1 MAGEMI
7 ISIVTII
14 LCAAAYVN
22 AFTFPGGT
30 SDGAP
35 GAGVFP
41 QALCAIIIAL
51 NVILI
56 ILEMMKKDKKQRGPM
71 TEEHKDGLKRM
82 VMMVAAT
89 AALVILWGMVHFI
102 ILCSLYLIVIGLIL
116 RQNMKTFIPGAI
128 VSAVLVFFI
137 FQNVL
142 NVMLS

>member
-1 MAGEMI
+1 
-7 ISIVTII
+7 
-14 LCAAAYVN
+14 
-22 AFTFPGGT
+22 
-30 SDGAP
+30 
-35 GAGVFP
+35 
-41 QALCAIIIAL
+41 
-51 NVILI
+51 
-56 ILEMMKKDKKQRGPM
+56 M